1 MTPRAIW
8 KGYLQLGAVT
18 CPVALYT
25 AASTS
30 DRIVFNTVNRATG
43 HRVRREFIDSET
55 GDPVEKDNQVKG
67 YEAEKDQ
74 YVILE
79 ADEIAAAAVKSDK
92 TLDVAAFVAA
102 SDIDE
107 VFFDKPYY
115 LAPADRTG
123 DEIFVVLRDGLRDRD
138 AVALAHAV
146 LFRRLRAL
154 LIRPHGAGLIATT
167 LHFDY
172 EVRSATEAFA
182 SIPDL
187 RIKTEMLDLA
197 RHIIETKQG
206 AFDPA
211 DYQDRYEAALADLVK
226 AKLEG
231 RAIAAPK
238 KQKPRSALDLMQAL
252 RDSAGPAPKSRSRS
266 QGSKQAP
273 KPTSAVGRKPA
284 AARAARRAS

>member
-43 HRVRREFIDSET
+43 HRVRREFVDSET
-55 GDPVEKDNQVKG
+55 GDPVEKDDQVKG

-74 YVILE
+74 YIVLE

-107 VFFDKPYY
+107 AFLDKPYY

-138 AVALAHAV
+138 AVAVAHAV

-172 EVRSATEAFA
+172 EVRSAAEVFA
-182 SIPDL
+182 ASRIYASRRKCWISPGTSSRPSRAPSIPPII
-187 RIKTEMLDLA
+187 RTVMKPRWRNWSRPSSKAEPSPRPKNRSLA
-197 RHIIETKQG
+197 RLST
-206 AFDPA
+206 
-211 DYQDRYEAALADLVK
+211 
-226 AKLEG
+226 
-231 RAIAAPK
+231 
-238 KQKPRSALDLMQAL
+238 
-252 RDSAGPAPKSRSRS
+252 
-266 QGSKQAP
+266 
-273 KPTSAVGRKPA
+273 
-284 AARAARRAS
+284 